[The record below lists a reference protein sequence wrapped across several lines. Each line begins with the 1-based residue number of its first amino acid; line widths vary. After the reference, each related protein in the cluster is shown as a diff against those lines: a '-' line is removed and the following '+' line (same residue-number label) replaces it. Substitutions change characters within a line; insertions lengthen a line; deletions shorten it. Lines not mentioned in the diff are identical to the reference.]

1 MKWLGKSG
9 YKKFHIWRYKH
20 ITHQQF
26 LLFLAV
32 VIGFASGMGVV
43 VLKNLAH
50 YIAEILEI
58 GKLHS
63 YHRYYYFALPFIGL
77 LLVVLVKKYLIK
89 TEVGHGIPMA
99 LYALA
104 RKNGIMERKTMFS
117 SIVTAPFTVGFGGST
132 GLEGP
137 AVATGAALGANISQF
152 FHLDEKSRKLLLTC
166 AAGASLSA
174 IFKAPIAAIVFCIEI
189 FSLDLTLVSLMPL
202 LIASVTAVITR
213 LFFLGEEYLVNFYDI
228 QRFSLENIPF
238 YLLLGG
244 VTAFVSVY
252 FSKVYFVA
260 ERWFGQYKN
269 PFAKIAIAGMLL
281 GLSIYVIPPL
291 YGEGFKIMNSLI
303 GLNYRAF
310 FEHFFFPAY
319 TSNRWV
325 VATLML
331 GLILVKPFATA
342 ITLHGGGVGG
352 IFAPVL
358 FTGIAT
364 GNLFAKLFD
373 NLGVMLPFSNFTLVG
388 MGGLMAG
395 VLHAPLTAIFLI
407 AEVTGGYELLVPL
420 MITVA
425 ISFAITR
432 LYSKYS
438 VYTKELAEKNSLV
451 THDKDQT
458 ILTAMVLKNL
468 IERNFVSVRVEENLG
483 DLVSAVSRSS
493 RNLFP
498 VLDDEKHLVGI
509 ITLDAIRSIMF
520 DVTKYKDIKVSDL
533 MQRPP
538 ELIFSDD
545 TMKVTMDKFERSSAW
560 NLPVVNHR
568 DEYAGFISKSKLL
581 TAYRRKLLAVSTV

>member
-1 MKWLGKSG
+1 MRKWSGKSG

-26 LLFLAV
+26 LSLLAA

-43 VLKNLAH
+43 LLKNLTH
-50 YIAEILEI
+50 YIAEILKT
-58 GKLHS
+58 GKLHP
-63 YHRYYYFALPFIGL
+63 YHYYFTLPFIGL

-89 TEVGHGIPMA
+89 TEVWHGIPMA

-104 RKNGIMERKTMFS
+104 RKNGIMDRKTMFS
-117 SIVTAPFTVGFGGST
+117 SVLTAPLTVGFGGST

-137 AVATGAALGANISQF
+137 AVATGASLGANISQF

-213 LFFLGEEYLVNFYDI
+213 LFFLGGEYLMKFYDI
-228 QRFSLENIPF
+228 QNFSLENIPF
-238 YLLLGG
+238 YLLLGV
-244 VTAFVSVY
+244 VTAFFSVY
-252 FSKVYFVA
+252 FSKVYFA
-260 ERWFGQYKN
+260 TEKWFGRYKN
-269 PFAKIAIAGMLL
+269 PFVRIAIAGLLL
-281 GLSIYVIPPL
+281 GFLIYAIPPL
-291 YGEGFKIMNSLI
+291 YGEGFQMMNNLI

-325 VATLML
+325 VTILML
-331 GLILVKPFATA
+331 GLILAKPFATSA
-342 ITLHGGGVGG
+342 TLHGGGVGG

-358 FTGIAT
+358 FTGTVT
-364 GNLFAKLFD
+364 GNLFAKFFD
-373 NLGVMLPFSNFTLVG
+373 NLGVMLPSSNFTLVG
-388 MGGLMAG
+388 MAGLMAG

-407 AEVTGGYELLVPL
+407 AEVTGGYELFVPL

-425 ISFAITR
+425 ISFTLAR
-432 LYSKYS
+432 LYSKHS
-438 VYTKELAEKNSLV
+438 VYTKELAEKDSLL

-458 ILTAMVLKNL
+458 ILTAMALKNL
-468 IERNFVSVRVEENLG
+468 IERNFVSVQVEENLG

-498 VLDDEKHLVGI
+498 VLDDDKHLVGI
-509 ITLDAIRSIMF
+509 ITLDTIRSIMF
-520 DVTKYKDIKVSDL
+520 DITKYEDVKVSDL

-545 TMKVTMDKFERSSAW
+545 RMKVTMDKFERSSAW
-560 NLPVVNHR
+560 NLPVVNHQE
-568 DEYAGFISKSKLL
+568 EYVGFISKSKLL
-581 TAYRRKLLAVSTV
+581 TAYRRKLLAVSTA